1 MLYIE
6 QLHRAMVNIE
16 VEIVKY
22 KHQEEYVLTL
32 VDLYKKVL
40 DVAVSRI
47 LGELCNTTSIPVKN
61 QFVLTLDGAIYPG
74 GDILLGRTIHSSNI
88 HGLPKYSDKIPS
100 EYSELDI
107 EHILH
112 FNQEV
117 HEFKHIVLRLHNDT
131 LALIAELEGIDKM
144 RLGITMVV

>member
-47 LGELCNTTSIPVKN
+47 LGELCNTTSIPLKH
-61 QFVLTLDGAIYPG
+61 QFVLTLDGNVFLNNDQETFRPV
-74 GDILLGRTIHSSNI
+74 HSSNI
-88 HGLPKYSDKIPS
+88 LGVYSYSDIIPS

-117 HEFKHIVLRLHNDT
+117 HEFKHLVLRRHNDT
-131 LALIAELEGIDKM
+131 LALIAEFEGIDKM
-144 RLGITMVV
+144 RLGITLI